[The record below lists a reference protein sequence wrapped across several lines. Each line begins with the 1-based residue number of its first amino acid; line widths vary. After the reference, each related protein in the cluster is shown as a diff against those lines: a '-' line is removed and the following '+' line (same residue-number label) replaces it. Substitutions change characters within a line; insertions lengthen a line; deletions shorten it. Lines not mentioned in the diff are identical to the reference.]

1 MAGNTT
7 PGTFSTW
14 GRFGGE
20 ISKIILAQA
29 VGHGIIRQPKHKM
42 SLQSDIQAYKAIS
55 KRVADIYAEIGTD
68 QIAARLRREERWS
81 MNAAKREAAENIIM
95 AMIGEHKPALQRA
108 GLVDLYE
115 EMAAGKHESDAAFYA
130 IVDTTVKYYDGKK

>member
-1 MAGNTT
+1 
-7 PGTFSTW
+7 
-14 GRFGGE
+14 
-20 ISKIILAQA
+20 
-29 VGHGIIRQPKHKM
+29 M
-42 SLQSDIQAYKAIS
+42 SLQSDIQAYKSIS

-115 EMAAGKHESDAAFYA
+115 EMSAGKHESDAAFYA
-130 IVDTTVKYYDGKK
+130 IVDATVKYYDGRK